1 MTEREFGKKISK
13 VWTRIP
19 LMEKKSSNIY
29 IFPNVTVEKMRKY
42 EKKYTDGKNIYPKLR
57 PSRGVFETPRE
68 D

>member
-42 EKKYTDGKNIYPKLR
+42 EKKYNDGKNIYPKLR